1 MPTVKK
7 QRIFRF
13 LWWVCNLLL
22 AAALLATVWTG
33 AWEYSVRQYLDG
45 FSDAIVPD
53 SATNLQKVE
62 AILSWMRNG
71 PARMEAPNP
80 SELSLRDPQNTL
92 NYRQLLQVCGTATN
106 AFLNL
111 ARSSR
116 LQVRRLLLLDSARAA
131 KHVVAEVLLD
141 GRWVIVDPTYRAMLR
156 DAQGNLLTRKELQDP
171 EIFREATGQIPRY
184 NPEFSYESFAHVR
197 LSALPLHGFH
207 IRQMLD
213 RVFPPWDDFVD
224 WSLLLERRSFLFL
237 FLSVNALIL
246 SLLLRICLAWLAD
259 HHLQVPRFRL
269 RAHLSRATS
278 AFFSTPEIK

>member
-1 MPTVKK
+1 MKR
-7 QRIFRF
+7 QRVFRS
-13 LWWVCNLLL
+13 LWWGCNLLL

-53 SATNLQKVE
+53 SVPNQQKVE

-71 PARMEAPNP
+71 PARLEAPNP
-80 SELSLRDPQNTL
+80 SELSLRDPENTL

-111 ARSSR
+111 ARSSG
-116 LQVRRLLLLDSARAA
+116 LQVRRLLLLSPARTA

-141 GRWVIVDPTYRAMLR
+141 GRWVIVDPTYRAILK
-156 DAQGNLLTRKELQDP
+156 DAKGNLLTRQELRNPD
-171 EIFREATGQIPRY
+171 IFREATGQIAGY
-184 NPEFSYESFAHVR
+184 NPEFSYESIAHVR
-197 LSALPLHGFH
+197 ISALPLHGFH

-224 WSLLLERRSFLFL
+224 WSLLLERRSFLYL
-237 FLSVNALIL
+237 FLSVNALLVL
-246 SLLLRICLAWLAD
+246 SLLRVCLAWLAD
-259 HHLQVPRFRL
+259 HHLRVPRFHL
-269 RAHLSRATS
+269 RTHLSRATS